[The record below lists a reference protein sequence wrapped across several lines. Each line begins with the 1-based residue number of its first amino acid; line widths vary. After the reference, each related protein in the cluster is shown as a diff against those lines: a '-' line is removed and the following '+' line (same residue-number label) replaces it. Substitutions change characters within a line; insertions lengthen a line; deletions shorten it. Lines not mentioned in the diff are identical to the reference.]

1 MLTQTASGLRAWRAD
16 TIDAPEAWHCPL
28 SEDALSI
35 LDKVV
40 REWQEGQPITD
51 LRPPDR
57 LHEAAAESLEVARA
71 ALEIGR
77 GFTIITA
84 GQPGRYSPRELQA
97 VYWLVGQLLGRPLEQ
112 NVQGALL
119 YDVRDTGQD
128 VRYGARFE
136 STFHTDNSFGDEV
149 LDYVGLLCLRPAKSG
164 GESQLVSGY
173 SVINELLARHREAV
187 EVLGR
192 PFHVDRRGGLRPG
205 DEPTARFPVFG
216 GGGELLVRY
225 LRFWIEAGHE
235 KAGVPLTMEQVN
247 ALDALDRVANERR
260 LRVEFTLAAGE
271 MLFVNNRWILH
282 NRTAFEDHAEPERQ
296 RHYVR
301 LWLSA
306 RRDYPSEVAIQA
318 RSASEG

>member
-1 MLTQTASGLRAWRAD
+1 MLTQTASGSRAWRAD

-28 SEDALSI
+28 SEAALAI
-35 LDKVV
+35 LDEAV
-40 REWQEGQPITD
+40 REWQGRQAVTD
-51 LRPPDR
+51 LWPPDR
-57 LHEAAAESLEVARA
+57 LHEVAAESLEVARA
-71 ALEIGR
+71 ALELGR

-84 GQPGRYSPRELQA
+84 GQPDRYSPRELQA
-97 VYWLVGQLLGRPLEQ
+97 VYWLVGQLLGWPLEQ
-112 NVQGALL
+112 NVQGTLL

-128 VRYGARFE
+128 VRYGARFSVTSSE

-164 GESQLVSGY
+164 GESQLVSGH
-173 SVINELLARHREAV
+173 SVINELLARHREAL

-216 GGGELLVRY
+216 GGEELLVRY

-235 KAGVPLTMEQVN
+235 KAGLPLTTEQVN
-247 ALDALDRVANERR
+247 ALNALDRVANDRH

-301 LWLSA
+301 LWLQRPQGLST
-306 RRDYPSEVAIQA
+306 STE
-318 RSASEG
+318 EG